1 MRRVEIRTFLI
12 ADVRGYTRFS
22 QEHGDEAASQLT
34 RRFADVV
41 RSSVAAEG
49 GELVELRGDEALC
62 AFDSARAALATA
74 IELQRR
80 SREVVDGEPT
90 LPLGVGVGL
99 DAGEAVPT
107 EGGYRG
113 RALNVAARLCSLAGP
128 GEVLASETVAALA
141 GRDGLVGFSARK
153 PVRVKGIDDPIRFVE
168 VVSATPLPPLPSA
181 PSVSRARLAHRRLTL
196 VALAA
201 VLIAGAAVTYA
212 LVRPSGGSSTLVSD
226 SLAVIDPATNDVVW
240 HVELGGVP
248 AQVAAA
254 GNWVW
259 ALSRDQTISLVDLN
273 SRRVVRTFGVA
284 ATTAGLAA
292 GPDRAWVGDSVDPA
306 VLELTTASGRVTA
319 TIPAPPIPTNAGV
332 NAEEGLPRL
341 DAGALATGAGA
352 LWFLSGDA
360 TLTRIDPEEDRVV
373 ARVRH
378 KGVPGAAPA
387 YVATDGDAVW
397 VYAWGSDLTRVDPGT
412 NTVVS
417 SMKLEASG
425 PLAAGLGSVWIVD
438 NASSQIWQVDPG
450 SPTGRSAPSIV
461 RSIPLSGVPLGV
473 AVGAGAVWVATAE
486 GDVSRIEPTSGRV
499 TTIQLDATLA
509 SIDATDDAVFVG
521 VD

>member
-1 MRRVEIRTFLI
+1 M
-12 ADVRGYTRFS
+12 
-22 QEHGDEAASQLT
+22 
-34 RRFADVV
+34 
-41 RSSVAAEG
+41 
-49 GELVELRGDEALC
+49 
-62 AFDSARAALATA
+62 
-74 IELQRR
+74 
-80 SREVVDGEPT
+80 P
-90 LPLGVGVGL
+90 
-99 DAGEAVPT
+99 
-107 EGGYRG
+107 
-113 RALNVAARLCSLAGP
+113 
-128 GEVLASETVAALA
+128 
-141 GRDGLVGFSARK
+141 
-153 PVRVKGIDDPIRFVE
+153 
-168 VVSATPLPPLPSA
+168 
-181 PSVSRARLAHRRLTL
+181 AH
-196 VALAA
+196 
-201 VLIAGAAVTYA
+201 
-212 LVRPSGGSSTLVSD
+212 
-226 SLAVIDPATNDVVW
+226 
-240 HVELGGVP
+240 
-248 AQVAAA
+248 
-254 GNWVW
+254 
-259 ALSRDQTISLVDLN
+259 
-273 SRRVVRTFGVA
+273 
-284 ATTAGLAA
+284 
-292 GPDRAWVGDSVDPA
+292 
-306 VLELTTASGRVTA
+306 
-319 TIPAPPIPTNAGV
+319 
-332 NAEEGLPRL
+332 
-341 DAGALATGAGA
+341 ATGAGA

-438 NASSQIWQVDPG
+438 NAGSQIWQVDPG